1 MPYAEMPPNE
11 RERVAALYARQLLD
25 TPPEERFDR
34 VSRLAV
40 RSLEVPIAYVAF
52 LDGERQW
59 FKSACGLSIGEVPR
73 QTSLCSHTI
82 LSTEPILCPDTLD
95 EPRFADNPNVTGPP
109 GIRFYMGHP
118 LSTPEGHNIG
128 TFCVMDTQPHE
139 LCEQKVKAFLDLAQW
154 AQNEL
159 NLIDVITLQE
169 ALLEGKAQ
177 LRELN
182 LELEKRSSF
191 IRSVLGRFLTD
202 QVAEQLLEH
211 PEGLNLGGESRE
223 VSILMSDL
231 RGFTPMSERSTPAQ
245 VVDLLNRYLGRMTPV
260 IEKYGGTIDE
270 FIGDAILVIFGA
282 PLASAE
288 HARQAVACALDM
300 QLAMD
305 EFNAESAALGVP
317 AMEMGIAVNTGEVVV
332 GNIGSATRMK
342 YGVVGSA
349 VNMTARIQ
357 SFTLGRQVL
366 ISARTLK
373 ELEGSARVDGH
384 LRVKVKGVDDPV
396 CIYDIGEIRG
406 QYQLSLPLPDH
417 LPSNSAL

>member
-73 QTSLCSHTI
+73 QTSLCSQTI

-154 AQNEL
+154 A
-159 NLIDVITLQE
+159 
-169 ALLEGKAQ
+169 
-177 LRELN
+177 
-182 LELEKRSSF
+182 
-191 IRSVLGRFLTD
+191 
-202 QVAEQLLEH
+202 
-211 PEGLNLGGESRE
+211 
-223 VSILMSDL
+223 
-231 RGFTPMSERSTPAQ
+231 
-245 VVDLLNRYLGRMTPV
+245 
-260 IEKYGGTIDE
+260 
-270 FIGDAILVIFGA
+270 
-282 PLASAE
+282 
-288 HARQAVACALDM
+288 
-300 QLAMD
+300 
-305 EFNAESAALGVP
+305 
-317 AMEMGIAVNTGEVVV
+317 
-332 GNIGSATRMK
+332 
-342 YGVVGSA
+342 
-349 VNMTARIQ
+349 
-357 SFTLGRQVL
+357 
-366 ISARTLK
+366 
-373 ELEGSARVDGH
+373 
-384 LRVKVKGVDDPV
+384 
-396 CIYDIGEIRG
+396 
-406 QYQLSLPLPDH
+406 
-417 LPSNSAL
+417 

>member
-1 MPYAEMPPNE
+1 MPANE
-11 RERVAALYARQLLD
+11 RERVAALYARQLMD

-34 VSRLAV
+34 VSRLAT

-52 LDGERQW
+52 LDGQRQW
-59 FKSACGLSIGEVPR
+59 FKSVCGFNLTEIPR
-73 QTSLCSHTI
+73 QSSLCSHTI
-82 LSTEPILCPDTLD
+82 LSMEPIICPDTLQ

-109 GIRFYMGHP
+109 KIRFYMGHP
-118 LSTPEGHNIG
+118 LSTPEGLNIG
-128 TFCVMDTQPHE
+128 TFCVMDTTPHE
-139 LCEQKVKAFLDLAQW
+139 VTEEKRRAFLDLAQW

-159 NLIDVITLQE
+159 NLIDVLTLQE
-169 ALLEGKAQ
+169 ALLEGKAE
-177 LRELN
+177 LRRLN
-182 LELEKRSSF
+182 SELEKRSHF

-202 QVAEQLLEH
+202 QVADQLLEH
-211 PEGLNLGGESRE
+211 PEGLNLGGEARE

-245 VVDLLNRYLGRMTPV
+245 VVDLLNRYLARMTPV

-282 PLASAE
+282 PLACSD
-288 HARQAVACALDM
+288 HAKRAVACALDM

-305 EFNAESAALGVP
+305 EFNQESLAIGVA

-357 SFTLGRQVL
+357 SFTLGRQLL
-366 ISARTLK
+366 ISEETLK
-373 ELEGSARVDGH
+373 QLDGLARVDGH
-384 LRVKVKGVDDPV
+384 LRVKVKGVEEPV
-396 CIYDIGEIRG
+396 CIYDVGEIRG
-406 QYQLSLPLPDH
+406 DYAISLPLPKH
-417 LPSNSAL
+417 LVT

>member
-34 VSRLAV
+34 VSRLAT

-59 FKSACGLSIGEVPR
+59 FKSVCGLDLTQVPR
-73 QTSLCSHTI
+73 RTSLCSHTI
-82 LSTEPILCPDTLD
+82 LSMDPIICPDTLL
-95 EPRFADNPNVTGPP
+95 EPRFADNPNVVGPP
-109 GIRFYMGHP
+109 NIRFYMGHP
-118 LSTPEGHNIG
+118 LSTPEGLNIG
-128 TFCVMDTQPHE
+128 TFCVMDTKTHE
-139 LCEQKVKAFLDLAQW
+139 VTSEKRQAFLDLAQW

-159 NLIDVITLQE
+159 NLIDVLTLQE
-169 ALLEGKAQ
+169 ALLEGKTE
-177 LRELN
+177 LRRLN
-182 LELEKRSSF
+182 SELEKRSHF
-191 IRSVLGRFLTD
+191 IRSVLGRYLTD
-202 QVAEQLLEH
+202 QVADQLLEH

-245 VVDLLNRYLGRMTPV
+245 VVELLNRYLARMTPV
-260 IEKYGGTIDE
+260 IEKHGGTIDE

-282 PLASAE
+282 PLACAD
-288 HARQAVACALDM
+288 HASRAVACALDM

-305 EFNAESAALGVP
+305 EFNRESLTRGAP

-357 SFTLGRQVL
+357 SFTLGGQVL
-366 ISARTLK
+366 VSERTLK
-373 ELEGSARVDGH
+373 ELNGMARVDGH
-384 LRVKVKGVDDPV
+384 LRVKVKGVDEPV
-396 CIYDIGEIRG
+396 CIYDVGEIRG
-406 QYQLSLPLPDH
+406 QYGLSLPLPKH
-417 LPSNSAL
+417 LAN

>member
-1 MPYAEMPPNE
+1 MPYAEMPADE

-52 LDGERQW
+52 IDGERQW
-59 FKSACGLSIGEVPR
+59 FKSACGLSVSEVPR
-73 QTSLCSHTI
+73 RTSLCSHTI
-82 LSTEPILCPDTLD
+82 LSMDPILCPDTFQ

-118 LSTPEGHNIG
+118 LSTPEGRNIG
-128 TFCVMDTQPHE
+128 TFCVMDTKPHA
-139 LCEQKVKAFLDLAQW
+139 LCDQKVRAFLDLAQW

-159 NLIDVITLQE
+159 NLIDVLSLQE
-169 ALLEGKAQ
+169 T

-182 LELEKRSSF
+182 RQLEKRSHF

-245 VVDLLNRYLGRMTPV
+245 VVDLLNRYLARMTPV

-282 PLASAE
+282 PLACAD
-288 HARQAVACALDM
+288 HALRAVACALDM

-305 EFNAESAALGVP
+305 EFNSESQALGVA

-366 ISARTLK
+366 VSEPTLK
-373 ELEGSARVDGH
+373 ELDGLARVDGH
-384 LRVKVKGVDDPV
+384 LRVKVKGVEDPV

-406 QYQLSLPLPDH
+406 DYQLSLPLPAH
-417 LPSNSAL
+417 LNKASKS

>member
-59 FKSACGLSIGEVPR
+59 FKSVCGLSVGEVPR

-82 LSTEPILCPDTLD
+82 LSMDPILCPDTLN

-128 TFCVMDTQPHE
+128 TFCVMDTQPHP

-182 LELEKRSSF
+182 LELEKRSRF

-282 PLASAE
+282 PLPCAE

-305 EFNAESAALGVP
+305 DFNAESAALGVAP
-317 AMEMGIAVNTGEVVV
+317 MEMGIAVNTGEVVV

-366 ISARTLK
+366 ISAQTLK

-406 QYQLSLPLPDH
+406 KYQLSLPLPGH
-417 LPSNSAL
+417 LTSAS